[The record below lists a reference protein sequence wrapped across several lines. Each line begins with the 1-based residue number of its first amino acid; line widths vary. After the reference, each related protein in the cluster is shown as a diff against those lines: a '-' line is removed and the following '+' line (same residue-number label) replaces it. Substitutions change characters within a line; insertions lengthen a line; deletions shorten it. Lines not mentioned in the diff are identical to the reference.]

1 MAAMSGEWLRRKV
14 RECAPNPFVLHAS
27 RFAIACPKNRSQR
40 HPARLRRERT
50 THRLFYSSNFLTKRE
65 RKSRHIAS
73 ATCCAQLSSARREP
87 RAPQDLPALIVALDP
102 VSEPRRGFLCSRGSH
117 LPPVAQGLDIAS
129 GIGDGR
135 RIG

>member
-1 MAAMSGEWLRRKV
+1 MLGVVRFRVTPHDARTRVLVAKRLLLTGVNKEAVLVLLGKLSGGADDVVEVEHLV
-14 RECAPNPFVLHAS
+14 DEA
-27 RFAIACPKNRSQR
+27 
-40 HPARLRRERT
+40 
-50 THRLFYSSNFLTKRE
+50 E

-117 LPPVAQGLDIAS
+117 LPPVAQGLDIAR

-135 RIG
+135 RIGSIAVD